1 MNIQV
6 NKHQLERVVVK
17 WLNKK
22 YSNLTPKTIEKYPN
36 SVFYVNSDNEVIVEY
51 NNEIKRAYVNEIW
64 GIIGSLFHLNS
75 NDIQKIIAVWLK
87 ETYNLNLE
95 GKASVFR
102 SGIYDLANMEN
113 D

>member
-51 NNEIKRAYVNEIW
+51 NNEIKRAYVSDIW
-64 GIIGSLFHLNS
+64 TIIESLFHLNS
-75 NDIQKIIAVWLK
+75 NDIQKIIAVFLK
-87 ETYNLNLE
+87 ETYNLE
-95 GKASVFR
+95 GTASVFR

>member
-51 NNEIKRAYVNEIW
+51 NNEIKRAYVSEIW
-64 GIIGSLFHLNS
+64 TII
-75 NDIQKIIAVWLK
+75 
-87 ETYNLNLE
+87 
-95 GKASVFR
+95 
-102 SGIYDLANMEN
+102 
-113 D
+113 